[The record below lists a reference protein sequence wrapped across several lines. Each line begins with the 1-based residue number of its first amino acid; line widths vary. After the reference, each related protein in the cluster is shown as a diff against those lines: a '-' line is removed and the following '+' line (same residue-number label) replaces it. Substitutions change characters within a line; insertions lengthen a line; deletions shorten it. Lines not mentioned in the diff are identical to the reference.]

1 MTTVIGVS
9 FKRAGKMYYFDPNGL
24 ELHVGNQVV
33 VETARG
39 MECGDVVTEI
49 REVEEDEVVQPLKPV
64 LRVMTEED
72 RQRVASNEKKE
83 AEAFS
88 IGQQRIAHHKL
99 EMKLVDVEYT
109 FDLSKIIFYFTANG
123 RIDFR
128 ELVKD
133 LASIFKTR
141 IELRQIGVRDE
152 AKMLG
157 GLGSC
162 GRPICCRTFLG
173 DFQPV
178 SIKMA
183 KEQNLLLNPTK
194 ISGLCGRLMCCL
206 KYEQSNYEEAYRRV
220 PRVGKEALTPDGRGT
235 VAEVSVVREKVR
247 VRYPGKDGS
256 PEYREY
262 DFDQVQLAPKEPPQ
276 AAEKPPEAVEKPEA
290 PAEEATA
297 EVVEVAEL
305 LVAETAGEG
314 GAAEKPDA
322 PAAPAAQEARPPRPP
337 RPPRRKPRREGE
349 ERSTEGGQ
357 AQGGGSA
364 QGGGR
369 GNRPPRPP
377 RSRGGQG
384 GKPGESR
391 GQGAGEKPAGGEGR
405 RSSRRP
411 PRQGNSSVRTLPKE
425 QRGAPRK
432 EDPHKDGANPS

>member
-24 ELHVGNQVV
+24 ELHIGDQVV

-39 MECGDVVTEI
+39 MECGDVVTEV
-49 REVEEDEVVQPLKPV
+49 RQVEEDEVVQPLKPV

-83 AEAFS
+83 AEAFV

-152 AKMLG
+152 AKMIG

-220 PRVGKEALTPDGRGT
+220 PRVGKEVLTPDGRGT
-235 VAEVSVVREKVR
+235 VAEISVVREKVR
-247 VRYPGKDGS
+247 VRFPGKDGA

-262 DFDQVQLAPKEPPQ
+262 DFDQVQAAPKEAPQ
-276 AAEKPPEAVEKPEA
+276 AEKPRDEKPREDAPEA
-290 PAEEATA
+290 PAA
-297 EVVEVAEL
+297 
-305 LVAETAGEG
+305 
-314 GAAEKPDA
+314 AAEDELA
-322 PAAPAAQEARPPRPP
+322 PAAAEEAGEAPAQAAPQEPRPPRPP
-337 RPPRRKPRREGE
+337 RPRRKPRREGE
-349 ERSTEGGQ
+349 ERPAEGGQ
-357 AQGGGSA
+357 PQTGGAA

-369 GNRPPRPP
+369 GSRPPRPP
-377 RSRGGQG
+377 RSRGGQQG
-384 GKPGESR
+384 GQQ
-391 GQGAGEKPAGGEGR
+391 QGAKSGEPRAQGGGDKPAGGEGR
-405 RSSRRP
+405 KPSRRP
-411 PRQGNSSVRTLPKE
+411 PRQGGGNGGRPQPKE
-425 QRGAPRK
+425 QRPAPRR
-432 EDPHKDGANPS
+432 EDGPQDAPTRS